1 MESSGNTADRQEKP
15 LIIAAILLVAT
26 LVISMAFFF
35 VLQGDEAQRVLFF
48 PGNISNE
55 ISGEARFVTS
65 YGNLERDIRVLV
77 EEVILGPTSLY
88 RSRVLPKDTR
98 IQLFMLRDDVV
109 YVDLSRAALQRDE
122 AVRLDF
128 GEAADVLER
137 SVRFNFRSIEHVVI
151 TVDGQMPYE
160 PYFAT
165 ENRQNGA

>member
-1 MESSGNTADRQEKP
+1 MGLPGDTANRQEKL
-15 LIIAAILLVAT
+15 LILGAILLLAT
-26 LVISMAFFF
+26 FLISLTFFF
-35 VLQGDEAQRVLFF
+35 VLQRDEAQRVLFF
-48 PGNISNE
+48 PGNISDE
-55 ISGEARFVTS
+55 ISGEERFVAN
-65 YGNLERDIRVLV
+65 YRDAERNMRVLV

-109 YVDLSRAALQRDE
+109 YVDLSRDALQSDE

-128 GEAADVLER
+128 GEASGVLKR
-137 SVRFNFRSIEHVVI
+137 SVRFNFRSVEDVVV
-151 TVDGQMPYE
+151 TVDGQLPYE